1 MTSKMTRKTMAFIV
15 VAVLLFS
22 LILAVVLH
30 LLSQSYNTE
39 LKIMVV
45 TGEGLQETYGFYN
58 GSHTSNS
65 YNYYRD
71 KFWTESTS
79 GWFPST
85 AGASILVDP
94 SKKVHGNYSILFDF
108 NVKHLSY
115 FFFHRVSY
123 PYGYLAKQGDK
134 WLYFNMMFNTTI
146 NINDLEVRVQDFTGS
161 NYFSTQYTNVSSYP
175 PNEWIRFKIYM
186 NDMMPFGAP
195 SWDNI
200 HGLQFNVQQSTR
212 APLKIW
218 IDDIMMTSTYH
229 YNLALKN
236 LRNTFKGIDLDTRDH
251 DKLPPNIDDYTA
263 VIYLDNRIN
272 STAVSII
279 DQYVNRGGGL
289 VLMGLSTL
297 WQSDGTERVDFP
309 LSASPV
315 SILNSTETFI
325 DNADKVDSFK
335 NHPALKPWNNYTIFS
350 QRGYVASRP
359 MPYLGIA
366 EIYNVSLR
374 AGATSLIT
382 ESGYIYEATRQYGAG
397 KVVYF
402 AENLA
407 KRIANGMLEAIGLPH
422 GFGSRGW
429 GGATGDR
436 LQLLESAVNYVSKHP
451 LPKMLMV
458 PFAKK
463 GGFVFTVDTSASID
477 LYWYLNQ
484 SCKNILGSY
493 SNDTAFWYTVQRMK
507 NQSEET
513 GVTYTLLIA
522 TTQLTNE
529 FRAGHDETEF
539 NPKNLEALLAAY
551 QSPNIEIG
559 LSSSNTKTWPIDATS
574 SENSYQNM
582 WQGVLDIRNA
592 LNLSNYELLTWRY
605 PILAR
610 RGESMYGTAKAG
622 LYLDVS
628 DERGSVVVPYL
639 MEANTWKL
647 QGGGV
652 FSPII
657 ESGEWARKREETFF
671 DWFVE
676 NDMIYHVF
684 TNDWTIA
691 ADPSHI
697 HQREPAAPE
706 YPVLWNQTPIFLQYV
721 SSQSENT
728 WIVGGVTL
736 AQYLKNWT
744 AAEVSTTYDSKT
756 RNYTFAIQNA
766 PDGLTVRLPLN
777 GMHVSA
783 VESDVD
789 YILKEEGDYAY
800 LALKNP
806 KASETVKVTLGSTKH
821 SEISQSIRIPITARQ
836 TTLQEIMMPPVTFG
850 KSVLITR
857 QFVHRHLNPSEG

>member
-1 MTSKMTRKTMAFIV
+1 MTPKMTRKAVAFI
-15 VAVLLFS
+15 VAVLLVS
-22 LILAVVLH
+22 LGFVVVLQ
-30 LLSQSYNTE
+30 LLGQSFTTD
-39 LKIMVV
+39 LKVLVV

-58 GSHTSNS
+58 GSHVSNG

-71 KFWTESTS
+71 NFWTESTDK
-79 GWFPST
+79 WFAST
-85 AGASILVDP
+85 IYASLSTD
-94 SKKVHGNYSILFDF
+94 SSNKVHGDSSVLIDF
-108 NVKHLSY
+108 NVKYSS
-115 FFFHRVSY
+115 FFFYHLCR
-123 PYGYLAKQGDK
+123 PYGYLAKEGDK
-134 WLYFNMMFNTTI
+134 WLYFNIMFNTTTQ
-146 NINDLEVRVQDFTGS
+146 INDFEVRATDYLGR
-161 NYFSTQYTNVSSYP
+161 NYFYTKYVDISSYS
-175 PNEWIRFKIYM
+175 PNEWIRFRIYM
-186 NDMMPFGAP
+186 NNMTPFNAP
-195 SWDNI
+195 SWGGI
-200 HGLQFNVQQSTR
+200 SRIQFNVRQATG

-218 IDDIMMTSTYH
+218 IDDIMVTSTYH

-236 LRNTFKGIDLDTRDH
+236 LRALFKGASLDVRNYDE
-251 DKLPPNIDDYTA
+251 LPLSIDDYSA
-263 VIYLDNRIN
+263 VLYLDNRIN
-272 STAVSII
+272 STGISLI

-289 VLMGLSTL
+289 ILMGLSTL

-325 DNADKVDSFK
+325 DNADKVDWFED
-335 NHPALKPWNNYTIFS
+335 HPALKPWNNYTIFI
-350 QRGYVASRP
+350 QRGYAYYRP
-359 MPYLGIA
+359 VPHLGIA
-366 EIYNVSLR
+366 EVYNVSLR
-374 AGATSLIT
+374 ADATALIT
-382 ESGYIYEATRQYGAG
+382 ESGYVYEATKQYGAG

-407 KRIANGMLEAIGLPH
+407 KRIANGMLEAYDLKH
-422 GFGSRGW
+422 GPFGSRGW
-429 GGATGDR
+429 GDATGDR

-451 LPKMLMV
+451 LPKLLKV

-484 SCKNILGSY
+484 SCKNIQGAPL
-493 SNDTAFWYTVQRMK
+493 NDTAFWYTVQTMK

-513 GVTYTLLIA
+513 GVTFTLLIA
-522 TTQLTNE
+522 TAQLVNE
-529 FRAGHDETEF
+529 NRTGHEEIEF
-539 NPKNLEALLAAY
+539 TPKNLEALLAAN
-551 QSPNIEIG
+551 QSSNIEIG
-559 LSSSNTKTWPIDATS
+559 LIASNTKTWPLDAAS
-574 SENSYQNM
+574 SESSYQNM
-582 WQGVLDIRNA
+582 WQGVLDLRNA
-592 LNLSNYELLTWRY
+592 LNLSNYEPLIWRY
-605 PILAR
+605 PTLAR
-610 RGESMYGTAKAG
+610 RGTSMYGTAKAG

-628 DERGSVVVPYL
+628 DRRGSVVVPYI
-639 MEANTWKL
+639 MEVGTWKL
-647 QGGGV
+647 QNRGQFV
-652 FSPII
+652 QII
-657 ESGEWARKREETFF
+657 EGGEWYRKREETFF
-671 DWFVE
+671 EWFVE
-676 NDMIYHVF
+676 NDMIYNVF

-697 HQREPAAPE
+697 HQRQPDAPE
-706 YPVLWNQTPIFLQYV
+706 YPVLWNQTPLFLQYV
-721 SSQSENT
+721 NSQRENT

-744 AAEVSTTYDSKT
+744 NTEVSTTYDSKT
-756 RNYTFAIQNA
+756 NTYTFAIQNA

-783 VESDVD
+783 IESDVD